1 MKISKDYLENN
12 QGNLQSIQNLSSYL
26 VDGETALNVLNQ
38 FSVYL
43 KEDNFLIHHNQLDS
57 LTGFSSSQIRVPKA
71 CQITGI
77 VDEGNNFKT
86 ISMNCLN
93 HSFEVNQNISIQLQ
107 NYSFMA
113 KITGINGNEIT
124 IEKKLL
130 PIVINIGDIL
140 STNELTDSKLITE
153 MPLIALCILS
163 IQKLSTLIN

>member
-1 MKISKDYLENN
+1 
-12 QGNLQSIQNLSSYL
+12 
-26 VDGETALNVLNQ
+26 
-38 FSVYL
+38 
-43 KEDNFLIHHNQLDS
+43 
-57 LTGFSSSQIRVPKA
+57 
-71 CQITGI
+71 
-77 VDEGNNFKT
+77 
-86 ISMNCLN
+86 MNCLN

-113 KITGINGNEIT
+113 KITGINVDEIT